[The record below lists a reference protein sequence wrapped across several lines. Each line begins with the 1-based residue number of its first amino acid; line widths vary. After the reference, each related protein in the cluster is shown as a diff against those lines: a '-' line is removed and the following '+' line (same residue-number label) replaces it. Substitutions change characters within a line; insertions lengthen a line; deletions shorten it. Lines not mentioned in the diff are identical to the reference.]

1 MPDRLETWRL
11 RNDWW
16 LASAIAVAAM
26 VIICA
31 AVFS

>member
-1 MPDRLETWRL
+1 MADRLEPRRL

-16 LASAIAVAAM
+16 LAPAIAVAAM

>member
-1 MPDRLETWRL
+1 MAEPWHL

-16 LASAIAVAAM
+16 LAPAIAVAAM